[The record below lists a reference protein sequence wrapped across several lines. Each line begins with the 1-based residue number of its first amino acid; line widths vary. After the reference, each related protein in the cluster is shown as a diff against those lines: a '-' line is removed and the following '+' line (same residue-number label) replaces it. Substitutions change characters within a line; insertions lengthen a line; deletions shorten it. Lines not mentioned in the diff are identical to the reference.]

1 MNLKALVLI
10 PSRFA
15 STRFPGKP
23 LAQIAGKAMV
33 SHVYDGCAPIVKMF
47 PGSKVCV
54 VTDNDAI
61 EEMLKDSGRNV
72 VRVDDDVPSGSERIY
87 LAYERNFKDEEYD
100 FVVNVQGDEPLINA
114 NLLSDLL
121 LLHKKRNF
129 DVATVI
135 KEMSIDDGQE
145 DYKNPNKVKAVFSKE
160 RNICHYFTRSPHP
173 YNRQNTA
180 GLNWYLHIGI
190 YSFKPEVLKNFCA
203 YEESQNEKIEC
214 LEQLRLLDN
223 GHTIGAA
230 ITDMT
235 LCGVDT
241 PEDIPFVEGVII
253 GQ

>member
-23 LAQIAGKAMV
+23 LANIAGKAMV
-33 SHVYDGCAPIVKMF
+33 SHVYDGCAGIVENF

-54 VTDNDAI
+54 VTDNDEI
-61 EEMLKDSGRNV
+61 ENMLKDSGRNV
-72 VRVDDDVPSGSERIY
+72 VRIDDDVPSGSERIF
-87 LAYERNFKDEEYD
+87 LAYDRFFKEEKFD
-100 FVVNVQGDEPLINA
+100 FVINVQGDEPLIQA
-114 NLLSDLL
+114 DLLSELL
-121 LLHKKRNF
+121 RIHSSQGF

-135 KEMSIDDGQE
+135 KEMSIDNDHE
-145 DYKNPNKVKAVFSKE
+145 DYLNPNKVKAVFSKE
-160 RNICHYFTRSPHP
+160 KNICHYFTRSPHP
-173 YNRQNTA
+173 FNRQNTP

-190 YSFKPEVLKNFCA
+190 YSFRPEVLKSFCSLG
-203 YEESQNEKIEC
+203 ESTNEKIEC

-223 GHTIGAA
+223 GYTIGAA

-241 PEDIPFVEGVII
+241 PEDIPFVEGVIN
-253 GQ
+253 GK

>member
-1 MNLKALVLI
+1 MNLKTLVLI

-23 LAQIAGKAMV
+23 LAQINGKAMV
-33 SHVYDGCAPIVKMF
+33 SHVYDGCTPVVEQF

-54 VTDNDAI
+54 VTDNDEI
-61 EEMLKDSGRNV
+61 EKMLKESGRNV

-87 LAYERNFKDEEYD
+87 LAYERFFKDEDFD
-100 FVVNVQGDEPLINA
+100 FVINVQGDEPLIQA
-114 NLLSDLL
+114 NLLKDLIEV
-121 LLHKKRNF
+121 HHGQNF

-135 KEMSIDDGQE
+135 KEMSIDDDHE
-145 DYKNPNKVKAVFSKE
+145 DYLNPNKVKAVFSKE
-160 RNICHYFTRSPHP
+160 KNICHYFSRSPHP
-173 YNRQNTA
+173 FNRQKQA

-190 YSFKPEVLKNFCA
+190 YSFKPEVLKNFCSLG
-203 YEESQNEKIEC
+203 ESTNEKIEC

-241 PEDIPFVEGVII
+241 PEDIPFVEGVIN

>member
-23 LAQIAGKAMV
+23 LAQINGKAMV
-33 SHVYDGCAPIVKMF
+33 SHVYDGCAPIADVF

-54 VTDNDAI
+54 VTDNDDI
-61 EEMLKDSGRNV
+61 EKMLKESGRNV

-87 LAYERNFKDEEYD
+87 LAYERFFKDEKFD
-100 FVVNVQGDEPLINA
+100 FVINVQGDEPLIKA
-114 NLLSDLL
+114 DLL
-121 LLHKKRNF
+121 KNLIEIHHGQNF

-135 KEMSIDDGQE
+135 KEMSIDNDHE
-145 DYKNPNKVKAVFSKE
+145 DYLNPNKVKAVFSKE
-160 RNICHYFTRSPHP
+160 KNICHYFTRSPHP
-173 YNRQNTA
+173 YNRQKQA

-190 YSFKPEVLKNFCA
+190 YSFRPEVLKSFCSLS
-203 YEESQNEKIEC
+203 ESTNERIEC

-241 PEDIPFVEGVII
+241 PEDIPFVEGVIN